1 MELWETLQNPTT
13 FYLLVFVSGN
23 SAFAQLTPITYTY
36 IQYTLVNLTN
46 LMAGAQVI
54 FTYLAVAGGIRIFQ
68 VGRAKER
75 RSEGARKRGREGV
88 RKWERE
94 RVEVLIFAFALGT
107 RARTSTCSYLRPH
120 VRPPPHPAPPR

>member
-1 MELWETLQNPTT
+1 MTTNHRPPTAQHCPPTTAYHRPLEHWQELWETLQNPTT

-68 VGRAKER
+68 VRQG
-75 RSEGARKRGREGV
+75 GRKR
-88 RKWERE
+88 ERDE
-94 RVEVLIFAFALGT
+94 RASACHDNVHLSNSQTAL
-107 RARTSTCSYLRPH
+107 
-120 VRPPPHPAPPR
+120 

>member
-68 VGRAKER
+68 VGEGAKER
-75 RSEGARKRGREGV
+75 GSKGV
-88 RKWERE
+88 RKWERK
-94 RVEVLIFAFALGT
+94 RGWRSSSSYSHSHSALALARPLVHIFALTSALLPT
-107 RARTSTCSYLRPH
+107 P
-120 VRPPPHPAPPR
+120 PPPH